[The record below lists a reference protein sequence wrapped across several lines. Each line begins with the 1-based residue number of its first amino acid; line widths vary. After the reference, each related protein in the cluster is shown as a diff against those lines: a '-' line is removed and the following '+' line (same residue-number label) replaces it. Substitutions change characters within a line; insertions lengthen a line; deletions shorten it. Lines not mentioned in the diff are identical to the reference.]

1 MAQRVKKADRL
12 EVKVSELKN
21 QVHNL
26 TTQLQSMTENA
37 KTTEALKLQVSKLTS
52 QIESAKVSNSAAIE
66 CIRHITISGKKLI
79 EEDFT
84 LSTDNVGY
92 QAETITKMMVWAVNE
107 LLEITQRFYCSS
119 REVDK
124 SRSESDKGKRKSKG
138 LRHVIL
144 IFLNRKITHPIQDW
158 SLSRSRR
165 RMKV

>member
-1 MAQRVKKADRL
+1 MNCCSQEIHTLAQRVKKADRL

-52 QIESAKVSNSAAIE
+52 QIESGKVSNSAAIE

-107 LLEITQRFYCSS
+107 L
-119 REVDK
+119 
-124 SRSESDKGKRKSKG
+124 
-138 LRHVIL
+138 
-144 IFLNRKITHPIQDW
+144 
-158 SLSRSRR
+158 
-165 RMKV
+165 